1 MYKKANTKYK
11 RIIKKLVGLN
21 NLLGKQTGYKFK
33 RITYSRPSTLQAL
46 EKFGN
51 KEIRAIEIGCASGN
65 NSLDI
70 LSNLN
75 VKEFTIIDPYEFIK
89 NNYDDYT
96 KERLR
101 LMRTQAERKLK
112 KYSSKINWIHELSGD
127 ALSSISGKY
136 DFIYVDGD
144 HSYDYAYQDMINYF
158 PLLST
163 EFVFGGHDISQPG
176 VSKAFCK
183 FIREHEVKHVSF
195 NDPDWIIYS

>member
-1 MYKKANTKYK
+1 MYKKANTNYK
-11 RIIKKLVGLN
+11 RIRKKLVGLN

-112 KYSSKINWIHELSGD
+112 KYSSKINWIYQLSGD

-144 HSYDYAYQDMINYF
+144 HSYDYAYQDMI
-158 PLLST
+158 
-163 EFVFGGHDISQPG
+163 SQAG
-176 VSKAFCK
+176 SSK
-183 FIREHEVKHVSF
+183 
-195 NDPDWIIYS
+195 